1 MRSDGLEPTLKLSE
15 STLDENRHYQLII
28 DSYQRYLTYEKHR
41 SEETIRAYTADLTSF
56 FSYALRY
63 GYTQL
68 DDIDVSLLR
77 AWLASHHKNTN
88 ARGSLSRR
96 SSTLRVFFAWAQ
108 TEGLVSTNPALALRT
123 PKKQQH
129 LPAVLT
135 NAHMEELLQHL
146 YAAHREDPTNIK
158 TLRSIAVVELLYATG
173 IRISELCS
181 LNLQDVNREARTIT
195 VIGKGNK
202 QRTVPFGK
210 PALKALNI
218 WVSKGRPH
226 WYKGNT
232 DRVEEALF
240 LGPSGKRAGARQIR
254 EDLNRLLA
262 GVSNTEATGAHVFR
276 HTAATHMVDA
286 GADIRSVQEMLGHT
300 TLATTQIYTHVSV
313 ERLADTYRQAH
324 PRS

>member
-1 MRSDGLEPTLKLSE
+1 MRDDGLTPTLKLSE
-15 STLDENRHYQLII
+15 SNLDENQHFQLLI
-28 DSYQRYLTYEKHR
+28 DHYQRYLTYEKHR
-41 SEETIRAYTADLTSF
+41 SDETIRAYTADLTSF
-56 FSYALRY
+56 FSYALRH

-68 DDIDVSLLR
+68 ADIDLSLIR
-77 AWLASHHKNTN
+77 AWLASHHTKSDS
-88 ARGSLSRR
+88 RGSLSRR
-96 SSTLRVFFAWAQ
+96 SSTLRVFFAWAHREELIHQ
-108 TEGLVSTNPALALRT
+108 NPALALRT

-129 LPAVLT
+129 LPPVLT
-135 NAHMEELLQHL
+135 QANIDELLTKL
-146 YAAHREDPTNIK
+146 YTNHRQDPDNPRI
-158 TLRSIAVVELLYATG
+158 LRSIAVIELLYATG

-181 LNLQDVNREARTIT
+181 LNLPDINRESRTLT

-210 PALKALNI
+210 PALKALNV
-218 WVSKGRPH
+218 WVTKGRPH
-226 WYKGNT
+226 WFKTGQGT
-232 DRVEEALF
+232 VEDALF
-240 LGPSGKRAGARQIR
+240 IGPSGKRAGARQIR
-254 EDLNRLLA
+254 DDLNRLLSEL
-262 GVSNTEATGAHVFR
+262 VDTEASGAHVFR